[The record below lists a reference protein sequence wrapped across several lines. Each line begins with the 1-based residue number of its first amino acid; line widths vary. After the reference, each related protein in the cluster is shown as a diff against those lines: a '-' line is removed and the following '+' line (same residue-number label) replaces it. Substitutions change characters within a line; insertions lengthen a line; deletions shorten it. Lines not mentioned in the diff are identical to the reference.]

1 MGTTQEAPLALP
13 APTAPVIGD
22 RGSQT
27 AQNQEDPM
35 PPAAL
40 LARKRT
46 GWLAVP
52 TALLCAFSVAACG
65 GAHHGSGQR
74 GAFMQ
79 CMTQHGVTMPSR
91 GPRPSGAPE
100 SRAPRPHRD
109 PNTAPP
115 GVDQNTWNAARAAC
129 ASVAPSAP
137 AAPSN

>member
-1 MGTTQEAPLALP
+1 MPVTALP
-13 APTAPVIGD
+13 TRAVPTRA
-22 RGSQT
+22 
-27 AQNQEDPM
+27 DPTCAALTRRHTRLIAV
-35 PPAAL
+35 PAAL
-40 LARKRT
+40 
-46 GWLAVP
+46 V
-52 TALLCAFSVAACG
+52 CAFSIAACG
-65 GAHHGSGQR
+65 GGHHGSGRR

-115 GVDQNTWNAARAAC
+115 GVDQNTWTTARAAC

-137 AAPSN
+137 ATPSN